1 MTTTTKPNKAIATKV
16 LKAVQAKYKYDNP
29 TYGPQLRMDFD
40 WFGHGASPAIVW
52 EGGPYDWASECSFE
66 LLKVLPKGVWL
77 EPATSWAL
85 NIYVEI

>member
-16 LKAVQAKYKYDNP
+16 LEAVRAKYKYDNP

-40 WFGHGASPAIVW
+40 WFGYGGSPAIVW
-52 EGGPYDWASECSFE
+52 EGGPYEWATECSFE
-66 LLKVLPKGVWL
+66 LLDSLPKGVWL